1 MRYGLVAIA
10 LMNVGVELIKMY
22 FGTSA
27 RGVEGRYGRVRA
39 EVASVNHRTS
49 SLERTMPRADALA
62 PEVEETRAETAAARR
77 RRRTFGARERVRF
90 ARRRWLRARK
100 FDVLGDECDGER
112 IRSRVGERAREVAS
126 AHRGTRVVRRRG
138 GSLGNPSHDGNRGGV
153 R

>member
-1 MRYGLVAIA
+1 MLGTQSRGHAAGDRKSALVRYGLVAIA

-62 PEVEETRAETAAARR
+62 PEVAETLARRRRR
-77 RRRTFGARERVRF
+77 RRRTFG
-90 ARRRWLRARK
+90 
-100 FDVLGDECDGER
+100 GER
-112 IRSRVGERAREVAS
+112 ES
-126 AHRGTRVVRRRG
+126 AVRPPSMATRT
-138 GSLGNPSHDGNRGGV
+138 
-153 R
+153 

>member
-1 MRYGLVAIA
+1 MLGTQSRGHAAGDRKSALVRYGLVAIA

-62 PEVEETRAETAAARR
+62 PEVEETRAETAAEKPSFREAMKKRR
-77 RRRTFGARERVRF
+77 CLVPADGFYEWRTEEG
-90 ARRRWLRARK
+90 RK
-100 FDVLGDECDGER
+100 QPFR
-112 IRSRVGERAREVAS
+112 IGMK
-126 AHRGTRVVRRRG
+126 
-138 GSLGNPSHDGNRGGV
+138 GGV
-153 R
+153 CGAGSVTGA

>member
-1 MRYGLVAIA
+1 MLGTQSRGHAAGDRKSALVRYGLVAIA

-62 PEVEETRAETAAARR
+62 PEVEETRAETAAAW
-77 RRRTFGARERVRF
+77 RF
-90 ARRRWLRARK
+90 
-100 FDVLGDECDGER
+100 
-112 IRSRVGERAREVAS
+112 VGESITRRKPRRS
-126 AHRGTRVVRRRG
+126 AVSGAKNTW
-138 GSLGNPSHDGNRGGV
+138 
-153 R
+153 

>member
-1 MRYGLVAIA
+1 MLGTQSRGHAAAGDRKSALVRYGLVAIA

-62 PEVEETRAETAAARR
+62 PEVEETRAETAAATTTPANVR
-77 RRRTFGARERVRF
+77 RERESAVRPPSM
-90 ARRRWLRARK
+90 A
-100 FDVLGDECDGER
+100 
-112 IRSRVGERAREVAS
+112 
-126 AHRGTRVVRRRG
+126 TRT
-138 GSLGNPSHDGNRGGV
+138 
-153 R
+153 

>member
-1 MRYGLVAIA
+1 MLGTQSRGHAAGDRKSALVRYGLVAIA

-62 PEVEETRAETAAARR
+62 PEVEETRAETAAATTPANVRRWRPRWRRRR
-77 RRRTFGARERVRF
+77 RRRTFG
-90 ARRRWLRARK
+90 
-100 FDVLGDECDGER
+100 GER
-112 IRSRVGERAREVAS
+112 ES
-126 AHRGTRVVRRRG
+126 AVRPPSMATRT
-138 GSLGNPSHDGNRGGV
+138 
-153 R
+153 